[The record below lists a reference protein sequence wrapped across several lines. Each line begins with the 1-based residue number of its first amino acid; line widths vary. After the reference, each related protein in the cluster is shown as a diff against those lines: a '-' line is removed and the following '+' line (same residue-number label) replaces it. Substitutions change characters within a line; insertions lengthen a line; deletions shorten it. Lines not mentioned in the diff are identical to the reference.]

1 MRLRKTHKAP
11 EKDIKGKPAKEC
23 DREIFWGY
31 AHGMERRRSM
41 AVEGLKKTLVLGHRN
56 PDTDSICSAICYAG
70 FKHQLTGENYEPCRA
85 GNVNP
90 ETQYVLDY
98 FNLKAPRLVENVKTQ
113 VKDIEIRKTKGVSR
127 GISLK
132 NAWGLMQENNVVTL
146 PCVTEEG
153 LLEGV
158 ITIGDITKSYMNLYD
173 SSIISKAC
181 TKYANILDTLEGS
194 MVVGDSETY
203 FDQGKVLIAAA
214 NPDLMENYIEKHDLV
229 ILGNRYESQLCAIE
243 MEAGCII
250 VCEGAGVSLTIR
262 KLAQERGCAVIT
274 TPYDT
279 YTTARLINQSMP
291 ISYFMTKENIIEF
304 SEEDYLDDIREIMA
318 SKRHRDFPVLDSD
331 GKYIGMISRRNLL
344 GAKGKSIIL
353 VDHNEKSQAV
363 EGMESAD
370 IREIIDHH
378 RLGTVETMSPV
389 FFRNQP
395 LGCTA
400 TIIYQMYQENHMEI
414 DKTTA
419 GLLCSAIISDTLLFR
434 SPTCTAVDKAAGLA
448 LAQIAGLDIEKYAI
462 DMFSAGSNLKG
473 KSDGDIFYQDFKRF
487 TVGNSVFGIG
497 QITSLNAVELKDLR
511 SRMSVYTEKE
521 REQHEIDMMF
531 FMLTNIL
538 TESTDL
544 ICTGQGAE
552 QLITTAFHVADED
565 VENVSA
571 QTGIVKLPGVVSRKK
586 QLAPQIMMALQQ

>member
-1 MRLRKTHKAP
+1 MKSNSRVYVIGHK
-11 EKDIKGKPAKEC
+11 
-23 DREIFWGY
+23 
-31 AHGMERRRSM
+31 
-41 AVEGLKKTLVLGHRN
+41 N
-56 PDTDSICSAICYAG
+56 PDTDSICSAIAYADI
-70 FKHQLTGENYEPCRA
+70 KNRTDKTKTYMARRA
-85 GNVNP
+85 GQINE
-90 ETQYVLDY
+90 ETEYVLKR
-98 FNLKAPRLVENVKTQ
+98 FGVRAPGYLPNAGTQ
-113 VKDIEIRKTKGVSR
+113 VKEIEIHEVPSVPGT
-127 GISLK
+127 ISVKKAYSMMK
-132 NAWGLMQENNVVTL
+132 NNNVVTL
-146 PCVTEEG
+146 PITSPDND
-153 LLEGV
+153 LQGV
-158 ITIGDITKSYMNLYD
+158 ITVSDIAESYMDSYD
-173 SSIISKAC
+173 SHVMSLARTQYRSIA
-181 TKYANILDTLEGS
+181 DTLDGS
-194 MVVGDSETY
+194 VIVGNEHGYFIRGKVVVGA
-203 FDQGKVLIAAA
+203 FH
-214 NPDLMENYIEKHDLV
+214 PDTMENYIEKDDLV
-229 ILGNRYESQLCAIE
+229 ILGNRAEDQLCAIE
-243 MEAGCII
+243 MDASCII
-250 VCEGAGVSLTIR
+250 VGLGAKVTKTIQ
-262 KLAQERGCAVIT
+262 KFAEEKCCVIISS
-274 TPYDT
+274 PHDT
-279 YTTARLINQSMP
+279 YTIARLINQSIPVKYLMRRSNL
-291 ISYFMTKENIIEF
+291 ITFNT
-304 SEEDYLDDIREIMA
+304 EDFLDDIKEVM
-318 SKRHRDFPVLDSD
+318 KNQRHRDFPILDSD

-400 TIIYQMYQENHMEI
+400 TIIYQMYQENHIEI

-434 SPTCTAVDKAAGLA
+434 SPTCTPIDKAAGLA

-511 SRMSVYTEKE
+511 TRMSAYTEKE

-552 QLITTAFHVADED
+552 QLIANAFHVKDED
-565 VENVSA
+565 MENVSG

-586 QLAPQIMMALQQ
+586 QLAPQIMMALQ

>member
-1 MRLRKTHKAP
+1 
-11 EKDIKGKPAKEC
+11 
-23 DREIFWGY
+23 
-31 AHGMERRRSM
+31 M
-41 AVEGLKKTLVLGHRN
+41 AVEELKKTLVLGHRN

-85 GNVNP
+85 GNINP

-98 FNLKAPRLVENVKTQ
+98 FKLKAPRLVENVKTQ

-194 MVVGDSETY
+194 MVVGDSEAY
-203 FDQGKVLIAAA
+203 FDRGKVLIAAA

-318 SKRHRDFPVLDSD
+318 SKRHRDFPILDSD

-378 RLGTVETMSPV
+378 RLGTVETMSPL

-400 TIIYQMYQENHMEI
+400 TIIYQMYQENHIAI

-434 SPTCTAVDKAAGLA
+434 SPTCTPIDKAAGLA

-511 SRMSVYTEKE
+511 TRMSAYTEKE

-552 QLITTAFHVADED
+552 QLIANAFHVKDED
-565 VENVSA
+565 MENVSG

-586 QLAPQIMMALQQ
+586 QLAPQIMMALQ

>member
-1 MRLRKTHKAP
+1 
-11 EKDIKGKPAKEC
+11 
-23 DREIFWGY
+23 
-31 AHGMERRRSM
+31 M
-41 AVEGLKKTLVLGHRN
+41 AVEELKKTLVLGHRN

-98 FNLKAPRLVENVKTQ
+98 FKLKAPRPVENVKTQ

-194 MVVGDSETY
+194 MVVGDSEAY
-203 FDQGKVLIAAA
+203 FDRGKVLIAAA

-318 SKRHRDFPVLDSD
+318 SKRHRDFPILDSD

-434 SPTCTAVDKAAGLA
+434 SPTCTPIDKAAGLA

-511 SRMSVYTEKE
+511 TRMSAYTEKE

-552 QLITTAFHVADED
+552 QLIANAFHVKDED
-565 VENVSA
+565 MENVSG

-586 QLAPQIMMALQQ
+586 QLAPQIMMALQ

>member
-1 MRLRKTHKAP
+1 
-11 EKDIKGKPAKEC
+11 
-23 DREIFWGY
+23 
-31 AHGMERRRSM
+31 M

-552 QLITTAFHVADED
+552 QLITTAFHVRDED

>member
-1 MRLRKTHKAP
+1 
-11 EKDIKGKPAKEC
+11 
-23 DREIFWGY
+23 
-31 AHGMERRRSM
+31 M
-41 AVEGLKKTLVLGHRN
+41 AVEELKKTLVLGHRN

-194 MVVGDSETY
+194 MVVGDSEAY
-203 FDQGKVLIAAA
+203 FDRGKVLIAAA

-229 ILGNRYESQLCAIE
+229 ILGNRDESQLCAIE

-318 SKRHRDFPVLDSD
+318 SKRHRDFPILDSD

-400 TIIYQMYQENHMEI
+400 TIIYQMYQENHIEI

-434 SPTCTAVDKAAGLA
+434 SPTCTPIDKAAGLA

-511 SRMSVYTEKE
+511 TRMSAYTEKE

-552 QLITTAFHVADED
+552 QLIANAFHVKDED
-565 VENVSA
+565 MENVSG

-586 QLAPQIMMALQQ
+586 QLAPQIMMALQ

>member
-1 MRLRKTHKAP
+1 
-11 EKDIKGKPAKEC
+11 
-23 DREIFWGY
+23 
-31 AHGMERRRSM
+31 M

-85 GNVNP
+85 GNVSP

-194 MVVGDSETY
+194 MVVGDSEAY

-448 LAQIAGLDIEKYAI
+448 LAQIAGLDVEKYAI

-511 SRMSVYTEKE
+511 SRMSIYTEKE

>member
-1 MRLRKTHKAP
+1 
-11 EKDIKGKPAKEC
+11 
-23 DREIFWGY
+23 
-31 AHGMERRRSM
+31 M
-41 AVEGLKKTLVLGHRN
+41 ATEGLKKTLVLGHRN
-56 PDTDSICSAICYAG
+56 PDTDSICSAICYAD
-70 FKHQLTGENYEPCRA
+70 FKHKLTGEIYEPCRA

-98 FNLKAPRLVENVKTQ
+98 FKLKAPRLVENVKTQ

-132 NAWGLMQENNVVTL
+132 NAWGLMQENNVVTI

-194 MVVGDSETY
+194 MVVGDSEAY
-203 FDQGKVLIAAA
+203 FDRGKVLIAAA
-214 NPDLMENYIEKHDLV
+214 NPDLMENYIEKYDLV

-291 ISYFMTKENIIEF
+291 ISYFMTKENIIDF

-434 SPTCTAVDKAAGLA
+434 SPTCTPIDKAAGLA

-497 QITSLNAVELKDLR
+497 QITSLNAVELKDLKK
-511 SRMSVYTEKE
+511 RMSEYTEKE

-552 QLITTAFHVADED
+552 QLITTAFHVRDED

>member
-1 MRLRKTHKAP
+1 
-11 EKDIKGKPAKEC
+11 
-23 DREIFWGY
+23 
-31 AHGMERRRSM
+31 M

-318 SKRHRDFPVLDSD
+318 SMRHRDFPVLDSD

>member
-1 MRLRKTHKAP
+1 
-11 EKDIKGKPAKEC
+11 
-23 DREIFWGY
+23 
-31 AHGMERRRSM
+31 M
-41 AVEGLKKTLVLGHRN
+41 ATEGLKKTLVLGHRN
-56 PDTDSICSAICYAG
+56 PDTDSICSAICYAD
-70 FKHQLTGENYEPCRA
+70 FKHKLTGEIYEPCRA

-98 FNLKAPRLVENVKTQ
+98 FKLKAPRLVENVKTQ

-132 NAWGLMQENNVVTL
+132 NAWGLMQENNVVTI

-194 MVVGDSETY
+194 MVVGDSEAY
-203 FDQGKVLIAAA
+203 FDRGKVLIAAA
-214 NPDLMENYIEKHDLV
+214 NPDLMENYIEKYDLV

-291 ISYFMTKENIIEF
+291 ISYFMTKENIIDF

-363 EGMESAD
+363 EGMENAD

-434 SPTCTAVDKAAGLA
+434 SPTCTPIDKAAGLA

-497 QITSLNAVELKDLR
+497 QITSLNTVELKDLKK
-511 SRMSVYTEKE
+511 RMSEYTEKE

-552 QLITTAFHVADED
+552 QLITTAFHVRDED

>member
-1 MRLRKTHKAP
+1 
-11 EKDIKGKPAKEC
+11 
-23 DREIFWGY
+23 
-31 AHGMERRRSM
+31 M
-41 AVEGLKKTLVLGHRN
+41 AVEELKKTLVLGHRN

-98 FNLKAPRLVENVKTQ
+98 FKLKAPRLVENVKTQ

-194 MVVGDSETY
+194 MIVGDSEAY
-203 FDQGKVLIAAA
+203 FDCGKVLIAAA

-318 SKRHRDFPVLDSD
+318 SKRHRDFPILDSD
-331 GKYIGMISRRNLL
+331 GQYIGMISRRNLL

-434 SPTCTAVDKAAGLA
+434 SPTCTPIDKAAGLA

-462 DMFSAGSNLKG
+462 DMFAAGSNLKG
-473 KSDGDIFYQDFKRF
+473 KSDGDIFYQAFKRF

-511 SRMSVYTEKE
+511 TRMSAYTEKE

-552 QLITTAFHVADED
+552 QLIANAFHVKDED
-565 VENVSA
+565 MENVSG

-586 QLAPQIMMALQQ
+586 QLAPQIMMALQ